1 MPISTYTVTTTN
13 INHAIAHEAVYRLK
27 NVLHRD
33 ISNGNIL
40 IAKVPGKKGEV
51 EGLLI
56 DWDLCVNVAQVS
68 AEHRKG
74 STVRV
79 SLCSTA
85 T

>member
-1 MPISTYTVTTTN
+1 MNP
-13 INHAIAHEAVYRLK
+13 AIAHEAVYRLK

-56 DWDLCVNVAQVS
+56 DWDLCVNVANVRV
-68 AEHRKG
+68 ARRKG
-74 STVRV
+74 RTVRLHANCRAILL
-79 SLCSTA
+79 SNS
-85 T
+85 